1 MTWFLPPA
9 NGGSGGRGGRG
20 LRGLR
25 GLTARMLRALLG
37 GVLGISLL
45 GALVTACGSSA
56 VTSSAGSPLRIV
68 AAENF
73 WGSIAAQVGGKDV
86 SVTSIITNP
95 AADPHDYEPT
105 PGDAREI
112 ASANLVIVN
121 GVGYDAWADRLLA
134 TSPGSTVINV
144 GKLVGAKDGDN
155 PHRWYN
161 PTDVRT
167 FITALTADL
176 TKLRP
181 AKAADFARG
190 RANYE
195 TVGLK
200 TYDGLIAAIKAKYAG
215 TPVGAS
221 ESILAMLTPAL
232 GLDLITPPSFLRAIS
247 EGSDVSAA
255 DKTTIDRQI
264 ATKQIKIYIY
274 NSQNTTPDVQAQLS
288 ACRAKGIPTATVTET
303 LSPAGDTY
311 QQWQAT
317 QLRGI
322 QAALA
327 KATGK

>member
-1 MTWFLPPA
+1 MPSQLVHMV
-9 NGGSGGRGGRG
+9 RR
-20 LRGLR
+20 
-25 GLTARMLRALLG
+25 
-37 GVLGISLL
+37 VLGVGLAISLSAGL
-45 GALVTACGSSA
+45 LTACGSSA
-56 VTSSAGSPLRIV
+56 GSPSAAGSPLRIV

-86 SVTSIITNP
+86 TVTSIITNP
-95 AADPHDYEPT
+95 ASDPHDYEPT

-112 ASANLVIVN
+112 ATADLVIVN
-121 GVGYDAWADRLLA
+121 GVGYDSWADKLLA

-144 GKLVGAKDGDN
+144 GDLVGAKDGDN

-161 PTDVRT
+161 PANVRT
-167 FITALTADL
+167 FIAALTSDL

-190 RANYE
+190 RATFEN
-195 TVGLK
+195 VGLK
-200 TYDGLIAAIKAKYAG
+200 TYDHLIAAIKTNYAG

-232 GLDLITPPSFLRAIS
+232 GLDLITPPSFLKAIS

-274 NSQNTTPDVQAQLS
+274 NSQNTTPDVQAQLT
-288 ACRAKGIPTATVTET
+288 ACRAMGIPTATVTET
-303 LSPAGDTY
+303 LSPASDTY
-311 QQWQAT
+311 QQWQST

-327 KATGK
+327 QATGK

>member
-1 MTWFLPPA
+1 MSSRLA
-9 NGGSGGRGGRG
+9 HL
-20 LRGLR
+20 LR
-25 GLTARMLRALLG
+25 RALGVGLALG
-37 GVLGISLL
+37 LL
-45 GALVTACGSSA
+45 AGLVTACGSSA
-56 VTSSAGSPLRIV
+56 GSSSAAGSPIRIV

-73 WGSIAAQVGGKDV
+73 WGSIAAQVGGRDV
-86 SVTSIITNP
+86 TVTSIISNP
-95 AADPHDYEPT
+95 ASDPHDYEPT
-105 PGDAREI
+105 PGDARAI
-112 ASANLVIVN
+112 ATADLVIVN
-121 GVGYDAWADRLLA
+121 GVGYDGWADRLLA
-134 TSPGSTVINV
+134 ISPGRTVINV
-144 GKLVGAKDGDN
+144 GDLVGAKSGDN

-161 PTDVRT
+161 PADVHT
-167 FITALTADL
+167 FIAALTADL

-181 AKAADFARG
+181 AKAAAFTQG
-190 RANYE
+190 RTHFE
-195 TVGLK
+195 SVGLK
-200 TYDGLIAAIKAKYAG
+200 TYDDLIAAIKTRYAG
-215 TPVGAS
+215 VPVGAS

-232 GLDLITPPSFLRAIS
+232 GLDLITPASFLRAIS

-274 NSQNTTPDVQAQLS
+274 NSQNTTPDVQSQLA

-311 QQWQAT
+311 QQWQSA

>member
-1 MTWFLPPA
+1 MPSHPGCATV
-9 NGGSGGRGGRG
+9 
-20 LRGLR
+20 
-25 GLTARMLRALLG
+25 LTAGWLRALAVG
-37 GVLGISLL
+37 LGISLL
-45 GALVTACGSSA
+45 AGLVTACGSSA
-56 VTSSAGSPLRIV
+56 ASSTSSGSPIRIV

-73 WGSIAAQVGGKDV
+73 WGSIATQVGGKDV
-86 SVTSIITNP
+86 TVTSIITNP

-112 ASANLVIVN
+112 ATADLVIVN
-121 GVGYDAWADRLLA
+121 GVGYDGWADKLLA
-134 TSPGSTVINV
+134 TSPGRTVINV
-144 GKLVGAKDGDN
+144 GDLVGAKDGDN

-167 FITALTADL
+167 FIAALTTDL
-176 TKLRP
+176 SKLRP

-190 RANYE
+190 RASFEN
-195 TVGLK
+195 VGLK
-200 TYDGLIAAIKAKYAG
+200 TYDGLIASIKAKYAG

-264 ATKQIKIYIY
+264 ATNQIKIYIY
-274 NSQNTTPDVQAQLS
+274 NSQNTTPDVQTQLA

-303 LSPAGDTY
+303 LSPASDTY
-311 QQWQAT
+311 QQWQSA